1 MQNNEQET
9 QVKDYCKKSFN
20 DLKDALKK
28 LVKDEENSEEE
39 RNEEKALKIHFK
51 NANCI

>member
-28 LVKDEENSEEE
+28 RVKDKKVRRRAE
-39 RNEEKALKIHFK
+39 
-51 NANCI
+51 